1 MKREMS
7 RKRRIKDDAELST
20 EQNLTFTSRGGPGW
34 WTREKLHSGTSAF
47 DSSFGGTPSGP
58 T

>member
-1 MKREMS
+1 MS

-47 DSSFGGTPSGP
+47 DSSFGGTPSCP